1 MPPIVNDV
9 PNAINNAHIQWKVAF
24 ILREFSK
31 VWRQYSTWKSINP
44 EKGESCKSVGIG
56 ECSPIAIQLWR
67 MRKSYQSVCTIRAVP
82 PQIGPSRKGEHHIYQ
97 MAISRV
103 KINYKTFATFER
115 WFCCFLHHI
124 YQMAISRVKI
134 NYKTF
139 ANFERWICCLFHQ
152 CTPPWP

>member
-9 PNAINNAHIQWKVAF
+9 PNAINNAHIQWKLAF

-67 MRKSYQSVCTIRAVP
+67 MRKSYHSVCTIRAVP

-103 KINYKTFATFER
+103 KRIFLTFAPWSSHKTYTA
-115 WFCCFLHHI
+115 LVQVPKVTKTGQTLNITH
-124 YQMAISRVKI
+124 AIAKRIV
-134 NYKTF
+134 
-139 ANFERWICCLFHQ
+139 
-152 CTPPWP
+152 